1 MGCCFSVSRDDSHS
15 SAGHDERPSEVLH
28 EEPSSSTTTTAAAR
42 RSSRPNILPATPHI
56 VVRTSSDQFPL
67 DVHFN
72 APVRQHIWYSK
83 RRAWTRTQLDRE
95 RREFFETRVT
105 GRSEIWAALSTAIAL
120 MWAGDLPTAQSI
132 IDAAGV
138 TVPTGDLCQG
148 CYDEQGVLYRLPQ
161 CIVSD
166 PQNLVREPLA
176 RRDDDDD
183 DDDDDFDTAHG
194 KLSLDEASDDEL
206 ISDELERRRDE
217 KGKTSERDLIH
228 VKARLSDRGGPDIL
242 VVVNKSQ
249 NVAFIAR
256 KVQQEAGIARNQRVR
271 IAYLGRVLKEHVP
284 LVDQGWNPAHV
295 VNALVV
301 SRQSLS

>member
-1 MGCCFSVSRDDSHS
+1 MSRDDGHS
-15 SAGHDERPSEVLH
+15 SRGHDERPSEVLPQ
-28 EEPSSSTTTTAAAR
+28 EPSSSSTTNSTTTTTGR
-42 RSSRPNILPATPHI
+42 RSNRPNVPPTTPHI
-56 VVRTSSDQFPL
+56 VVRTSSDHFPL

-72 APVRQHIWYSK
+72 APVRRHIWYSK

-105 GRSEIWAALSTAIAL
+105 GRPEIWAALSTAIAL
-120 MWAGDLPTAQSI
+120 MWTGDFPTAQSI

-166 PQNLVREPLA
+166 PQNLVREPFP

-183 DDDDDFDTAHG
+183 DDDDDDIDTDPG

-228 VKARLSDRGGPDIL
+228 VKARLSDRGGPDIV
-242 VVVNKSQ
+242 VVVNKAQ

-256 KVQQEAGIARNQRVR
+256 KVQQEAG
-271 IAYLGRVLKEHVP
+271 
-284 LVDQGWNPAHV
+284 
-295 VNALVV
+295 V
-301 SRQSLS
+301 S

>member
-1 MGCCFSVSRDDSHS
+1 MSRDDGHS
-15 SAGHDERPSEVLH
+15 SRGHDERSSEVLPQ
-28 EEPSSSTTTTAAAR
+28 EPSSSSTTNSTTTATTTTGR
-42 RSSRPNILPATPHI
+42 RSNRPNVPPTTPHI
-56 VVRTSSDQFPL
+56 VVRTSSDHFPL

-72 APVRQHIWYSK
+72 APVRRHIWYSK

-105 GRSEIWAALSTAIAL
+105 GRPEIWAALSTAIAL
-120 MWAGDLPTAQSI
+120 MWTGDFPTAQSI

-166 PQNLVREPLA
+166 PQNLVREPFP

-183 DDDDDFDTAHG
+183 DDDDDDIDTDPG

-228 VKARLSDRGGPDIL
+228 VKARLSDRGGPDIV
-242 VVVNKSQ
+242 VVVNKAQ

-256 KVQQEAGIARNQRVR
+256 KVQQEARV
-271 IAYLGRVLKEHVP
+271 
-284 LVDQGWNPAHV
+284 
-295 VNALVV
+295 
-301 SRQSLS
+301 S

>member
-1 MGCCFSVSRDDSHS
+1 MVRMPIPSIVAQRIHGCCFSVSRDDSHS
-15 SAGHDERPSEVLH
+15 SAGHDEHPSEVLP
-28 EEPSSSTTTTAAAR
+28 EAPSSSTTTSTAAAAAAR
-42 RSSRPNILPATPHI
+42 RSNRPNLPPTTPHI

-120 MWAGDLPTAQSI
+120 MWAGDLATAQSI
-132 IDAAGV
+132 VDAAGV

-166 PQNLVREPLA
+166 PQNIVREPLP
-176 RRDDDDD
+176 RRDDD
-183 DDDDDFDTAHG
+183 DDDDDFDTDHG

-228 VKARLSDRGGPDIL
+228 
-242 VVVNKSQ
+242 

-271 IAYLGRVLKEHVP
+271 IAYLGRVLNEHVP

-301 SRQSLS
+301 SRPSLS